1 MDFDQAKTDWPKFVD
16 YIDFKEE
23 FIAEPKN
30 IVHGLLDAGTQLL
43 FGGASK
49 TFKTWLQLD
58 LALCI
63 CSGLS
68 WLSFR
73 TVAQPVIF
81 VNCELSRYHI
91 QKRLGEIAGARNIC
105 LPRASFYLLN
115 LRDFGDFERSK
126 LVELLTDVC
135 AKRGIK
141 MVFLDPFYSLLS
153 DLEDENRQQD
163 MRKALRNF
171 RPLNKAEVA
180 SSFGIHFSKGNQ
192 AAKEPEDR
200 IGGAGTLVRYV
211 DSVVTL
217 TRHKV
222 PGAFTI
228 EFLCRNHAPLE
239 SFVIEWQHPVM
250 GHRPDLDPKDLKK
263 PGAKE
268 DPYDIELLYEF
279 IVDHDNEFDR
289 KELKDEVAP
298 LLGWAERTVYLKIGK
313 LLKANRVFI
322 SKLTNKINVKPK

>member
-1 MDFDQAKTDWPKFVD
+1 MDFEQAKTDWPKLVD

-23 FIAEPKN
+23 FIAEPKS

-63 CSGLS
+63 SAGLP
-68 WLSFR
+68 WLGFQ
-73 TVAQPVIF
+73 TVQQPVIF
-81 VNCELSRYHI
+81 VNCELSRYHA
-91 QKRLGEIAGARNIC
+91 QKRLGEICKAKKIS

-115 LRDFGDFERSK
+115 LRDFGDFDRST
-126 LVELLTDVC
+126 LVELLTDTC

-171 RPLNKAEVA
+171 RPLNKAEIA

-211 DSVVTL
+211 DSVITL

-228 EFLCRNHAPLE
+228 EFLCRNHAPIE
-239 SFVIEWQHPVM
+239 SFVIGWQHPVM
-250 GHRPDLDPKDLKK
+250 VRRPDLDPKDLKK
-263 PGAKE
+263 PGQQE

-279 IVDHDNEFDR
+279 IVDHDNEFNR
-289 KELKDEVAP
+289 KELISEAAP
-298 LLGWAERTVYLKIGK
+298 LLGWADRTVYVKIGL
-313 LLKANRVFI
+313 LLKAKRIFI
-322 SKLTNKINVKPK
+322 SKITKNLNVKPK